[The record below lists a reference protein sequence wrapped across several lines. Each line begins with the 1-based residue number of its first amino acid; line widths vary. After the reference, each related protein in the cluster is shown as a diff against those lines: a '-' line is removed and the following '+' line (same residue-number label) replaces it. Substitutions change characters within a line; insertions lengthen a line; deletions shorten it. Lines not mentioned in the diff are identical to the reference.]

1 MITLFI
7 GNSNHEI
14 MTEQLIEKGKEQI
27 NVFSTFEIGKT
38 YYLVQIKIL

>member
-14 MTEQLIEKGKEQI
+14 MIEQLIEKGKKQI
-27 NVFSTFEIGKT
+27 NVFSTFKIGKT
-38 YYLVQIKIL
+38 YFLV